1 MTTNPATNPAPAGV
15 TASLTQGDI
24 AARIDRLPLSRIQYQ
39 IAAITQIYWG
49 LIIAT
54 DGMPARLYPFLWEP
68 KGMSNFEFSVLL
80 AVNVGGGILVGEWLG
95 GFLGDRYGRKKVLIA
110 SAIVDAVFLWPL
122 GFTDSFGWLLVW
134 CFLFAIG
141 MGFMLATNAVYL
153 HEVAPPGS
161 RHKIAMRTQML
172 TAGVAL
178 VPAILAYF
186 WIPSH
191 YRWFLFALAGIQ
203 IFILVPLGLLLPESP
218 RWLESHGKEE
228 KANQIVRRWEA
239 RATRIFGSLP
249 EPDLEAHPVVQTE
262 KVPANELFMGRY
274 RKRTIL
280 LLVVW
285 ILGYPGIVYGG
296 TSYMPTYLVAHHW
309 TAHQIFLWG
318 GVGLI
323 TLPFVVLAFFAC
335 SFFGERFERKNI
347 IMIAGIVYAA
357 GFLLLLLVHS
367 TAGVAAISVVTTA
380 FGFLWLF
387 NMYNYTS
394 AAYPTRLR
402 SVGTGWTDGVGHL
415 GTLLGPLLISTL
427 FTSTAAHG
435 YYGWILW
442 VALLCALLPSLIIGR
457 FGMNQ
462 RNAVLEQIST

>member
-80 AVNVGGGILVGEWLG
+80 AANVGAGILVGEWLG
-95 GFLGDRYGRKKVLIA
+95 GFLGDRYGRKKVLVA
-110 SAIVDAVFLWPL
+110 SAIVDAAFLWPL
-122 GFTDSFGWLLVW
+122 GFTDSFSWLLVW

-141 MGFMLATNAVYL
+141 MGFMLTTNAVYL
-153 HEVAPPGS
+153 HEIAPPRA

-191 YRWFLFALAGIQ
+191 YRWFLLTLAGIQ

-218 RWLESHGKEE
+218 RWLESHGQEE
-228 KANQIVRRWEA
+228 RANRIVTRWEGREA
-239 RATRIFGSLP
+239 PIFRPPPGPALA
-249 EPDLEAHPVVQTE
+249 AHPVVQTE
-262 KVPANELFMGRY
+262 KVPASELFMGRY

-280 LLVVW
+280 L
-285 ILGYPGIVYGG
+285 
-296 TSYMPTYLVAHHW
+296 
-309 TAHQIFLWG
+309 
-318 GVGLI
+318 
-323 TLPFVVLAFFAC
+323 
-335 SFFGERFERKNI
+335 
-347 IMIAGIVYAA
+347 
-357 GFLLLLLVHS
+357 
-367 TAGVAAISVVTTA
+367 
-380 FGFLWLF
+380 
-387 NMYNYTS
+387 
-394 AAYPTRLR
+394 
-402 SVGTGWTDGVGHL
+402 
-415 GTLLGPLLISTL
+415 
-427 FTSTAAHG
+427 
-435 YYGWILW
+435 
-442 VALLCALLPSLIIGR
+442 
-457 FGMNQ
+457 
-462 RNAVLEQIST
+462 